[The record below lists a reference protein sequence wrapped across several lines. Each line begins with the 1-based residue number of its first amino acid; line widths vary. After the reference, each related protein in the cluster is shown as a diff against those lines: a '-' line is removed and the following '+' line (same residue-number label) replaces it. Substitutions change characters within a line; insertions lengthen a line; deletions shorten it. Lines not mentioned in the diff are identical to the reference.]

1 MGADGRVCLLF
12 ILFVLVAFDCCLRY
26 LCQCS
31 LANKFCRKCF
41 SSRMIKQIVH
51 GIFNYNN
58 WPIVDKRNKVHKVS
72 KPHSNQLLEAYRS
85 FLMLLDDFQRPFKK
99 VTKEFSSSIE
109 QWPLSLYTIIFLSI
123 FF

>member
-1 MGADGRVCLLF
+1 MGVFVCYLYFLFWLLLIVVYDIYASVHWQINF
-12 ILFVLVAFDCCLRY
+12 AENV
-26 LCQCS
+26 
-31 LANKFCRKCF
+31 F

-85 FLMLLDDFQRPFKK
+85 FLMLLNDFQRPFKK

-123 FF
+123 FFDYL